1 MGRWHPELYPHYKK
15 YFKNKKEILG
25 GIKMNKII
33 LHKTIVDENGYE
45 EQVECIFS
53 KKLVG
58 LYVEES
64 EFNSLEELLDE
75 YTSED
80 VEGIECMEMLGR

>member
-1 MGRWHPELYPHYKK
+1 
-15 YFKNKKEILG
+15 
-25 GIKMNKII
+25 MNKII

-53 KKLVG
+53 KELVG

-80 VEGIECMEMLGR
+80 VEGIERMKMLSR